1 MKNRIQIEV
10 TIDEF
15 IGRKIKEARKEAE
28 LSQRELCERL
38 SWFSLMALSHYECGR
53 RSLTPTR
60 LLKIAKELR
69 KPIQWFL
76 PK

>member
-38 SWFSLMALSHYECGR
+38 SWFSL
-53 RSLTPTR
+53 
-60 LLKIAKELR
+60 KN
-69 KPIQWFL
+69 
-76 PK
+76 